1 MINGVEKYTTLF
13 PKTNILLEDNNY
25 DNLKNHVM
33 KKLLAEIDL
42 ITYKPPKKKSY
53 KNFLRNLKKSI
64 MINPNCRF
72 FNLGFLNSNKEKKEN
87 KESNKNEKSS
97 NKIHIKKIALKNS
110 KDSFL
115 TQMKKENTSS
125 SKKHNDK
132 KNNKKSKRSNS
143 TESTYH
149 KSQKI
154 LINCQINKTTKN
166 LNENL
171 KYENYCNKNKLN
183 SCFSSLIQG
192 YNNKKNSP
200 IIENKSYLRLKSNIR
215 NGSTRNTKR
224 KSFLNIDSHQQ
235 SVKLNSNIENSIKN
249 IKNNCKSVNNCK
261 NNYKIDYNFFNDYSL
276 NNNKCNYSFV
286 HQNHKKN
293 INANLSKTEK
303 KCKKI
308 LLKKIE
314 DIDLITNKIESFK
327 RNDSSGRKRMKKI
340 MNLSYKMDIIKD
352 PENIENQFKN
362 DAINY
367 QKNIGN
373 FVILQNIGFYTSH
386 LDCLLD
392 KNNHIK

>member
-1 MINGVEKYTTLF
+1 MINGIEKYKTLF
-13 PKTNILLEDNNY
+13 PKTNMLLEDNNY

-42 ITYKPPKKKSY
+42 ITYKPPQKKSY
-53 KNFLRNLKKSI
+53 RNFLRNLKKSI
-64 MINPNCRF
+64 IINPNSRF
-72 FNLGFLNSNKEKKEN
+72 FNLSFLNGNKEKKEN
-87 KESNKNEKSS
+87 KESNKNENSS
-97 NKIHIKKIALKNS
+97 NKFHIKKIALKNS

-115 TQMKKENTSS
+115 TQMKKENISI
-125 SKKHNDK
+125 SKKLNDK

-143 TESTYH
+143 TESTHH
-149 KSQKI
+149 KSKKI
-154 LINCQINKTTKN
+154 LINCQNNKTTKN
-166 LNENL
+166 LNVNL

-183 SCFSSLIQG
+183 SCFSYLIQS
-192 YNNKKNSP
+192 YNNKRNSP
-200 IIENKSYLRLKSNIR
+200 IIENKSYFWLKSNIK

-224 KSFLNIDSHQQ
+224 KSFLNFDSRQQ
-235 SVKLNSNIENSIKN
+235 SAKLNSNIEKSIKN
-249 IKNNCKSVNNCK
+249 IKNNYKSINNCK
-261 NNYKIDYNFFNDYSL
+261 YNYKIDYNFFNDYPL

-286 HQNHKKN
+286 HQSHKKN

-314 DIDLITNKIESFK
+314 DIDLITNKIGSFK
-327 RNDSSGRKRMKKI
+327 PNDSSGRKQMKKI

-352 PENIENQFKN
+352 PENIENQFKD

-373 FVILQNIGFYTSH
+373 FVFLQNIGFYTSH
-386 LDCLLD
+386 SDCFLD